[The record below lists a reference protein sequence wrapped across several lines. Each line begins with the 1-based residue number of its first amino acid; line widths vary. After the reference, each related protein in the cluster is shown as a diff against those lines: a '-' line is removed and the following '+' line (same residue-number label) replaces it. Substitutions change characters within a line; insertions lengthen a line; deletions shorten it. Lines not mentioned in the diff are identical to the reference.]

1 MMATYFLVVL
11 SAGLG
16 GISLLGFTVFLFYGP
31 LDLVNLTLDDPGLLV
46 WNLLLS
52 MLFFFQHS
60 LMIRKSF
67 RNRFHIQPR
76 YSGVVYSISS
86 SIPLLLLVLFWQESD
101 MTLLIIQGPLR
112 WGLRAIFALSIL
124 LMLWGVRSLGAL
136 DTFGTGS
143 LIAHMK
149 GRKPRSLPFRIR
161 GPYRWVRHPL
171 YLVVLLLIWSFPDIT
186 LDRLWFN
193 VTWTV
198 WVVIG
203 TFLEER
209 DLVEEFGGAYREYQ
223 NRVPMLVPYR
233 KPAPYRES

>member
-1 MMATYFLVVL
+1 MMGSYLLVML
-11 SAGLG
+11 AAGLG
-16 GISLLGFTVFLFYGP
+16 GISLLGFTVFLFHGSFNL
-31 LDLVNLTLDDPGLLV
+31 LDLELDDPLLLV

-67 RNRFHIQPR
+67 RNRFQNPQQ
-76 YSGVVYSISS
+76 YGGVVYSISS
-86 SIPLLLLVLFWQESD
+86 SIPLLLVVVFSQESD

-124 LMLWGVRSLGAL
+124 LMLWGVRSLGSL
-136 DTFGTGS
+136 DTFGTGAF
-143 LIAHMK
+143 LAHME
-149 GRKPRSLPFRIR
+149 GRKPSALPFRVR

-186 LDRLWFN
+186 LDRLLFN
-193 VTWTV
+193 ISWTV

-203 TFLEER
+203 TMLEER
-209 DLVEEFGGAYREYQ
+209 DLVEEFGNAYREYQ
-223 NRVPMLVPYR
+223 KHVPMLVPYR
-233 KPAPYRES
+233 KPVS